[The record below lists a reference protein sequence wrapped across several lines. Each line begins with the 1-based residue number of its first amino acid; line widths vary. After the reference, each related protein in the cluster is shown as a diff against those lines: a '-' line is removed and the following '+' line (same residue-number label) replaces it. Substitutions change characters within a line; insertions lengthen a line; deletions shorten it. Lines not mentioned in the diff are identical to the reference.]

1 MAKRTGKS
9 EKTAAKDQTGPARGS
24 TPPAAPPPPS
34 DPRLAWIDRMR
45 VYRGRA
51 EPDLSIASM
60 AAALE
65 RSTAQRQRMLG
76 DVIDLWNEVASER
89 VRGYA
94 TIEGLGQGTLT
105 LSVTSSSAS
114 YELSRVLR
122 DGLERTLVDRMPAR
136 IRRVKVRV
144 GAGE

>member
-1 MAKRTGKS
+1 
-9 EKTAAKDQTGPARGS
+9 
-24 TPPAAPPPPS
+24 
-34 DPRLAWIDRMR
+34 MR